1 MDHKFF
7 NEKIYPFP
15 QNFKAILKEMI
26 FRNKKKYAIIVKNGT
41 GVPVDLLEVSMCYEL
56 AADSCHADSCKEYAN
71 MLSDDNGIPIN
82 KKKV

>member
-1 MDHKFF
+1 
-7 NEKIYPFP
+7 
-15 QNFKAILKEMI
+15 
-26 FRNKKKYAIIVKNGT
+26 
-41 GVPVDLLEVSMCYEL
+41 MCYEL